1 MPDETGLGKTVILPF
16 PLITAGQLPDAPAL
30 NRLKVRIPADKYN
43 GELKMYGFE
52 VIPVIE
58 TGVTPSV

>member
-30 NRLKVRIPADKYN
+30 NRVKVRIPADKYN
-43 GELKMYGFE
+43 GELK
-52 VIPVIE
+52 I
-58 TGVTPSV
+58 